1 MEGEPSAKRVK
12 TEAPPEAPPAKP
24 EGESVV
30 ERVRHILPKACA
42 LRDLLDSVDRVR
54 ETAAA
59 DAAAAAAAEAARA
72 VDRAQR
78 AAALDR
84 KFACAACGNRDQ
96 TLFVTDNSGGDT
108 ICRACG
114 VVVEQK
120 RIHEGSM
127 YRKFE
132 GEEDRNH
139 HGPAPNPLYSHAHNM
154 RTQISMTTKDGAPL
168 GPRGGQASADA
179 YRLKTTQESMELN
192 LSNMGRDDRRTRTE
206 YKDEQKREAFDLL
219 THMCAHLKFHDAV
232 GEKAKEL
239 FAHYRDARQHVHHFE
254 TVLGACLVL
263 AHDIVAQAQA
273 HTAAAAAP
281 TVMTHRQ
288 KLLRIRKPIRPRVA
302 TAPPSP
308 HQSPR
313 SR

>member
-1 MEGEPSAKRVK
+1 MEGEPSAKRAK
-12 TEAPPEAPPAKP
+12 TEAPPAKP

-30 ERVRHILPKACA
+30 ERVRNILPKACA
-42 LRDLLDSVDRVR
+42 LDDLLGSVERVR

-84 KFACAACGNRDQ
+84 KLACAVCGNRDQ

-192 LSNMGRDDRRTRTE
+192 LSNMGRDDRRTRTG
-206 YKDEQKREAFDLL
+206 YKDEQKRRAFELL
-219 THMCAHLKFHDAV
+219 THMCARLDFRGAV
-232 GEKAKEL
+232 GD
-239 FAHYRDARQHVHHFE
+239 DAEAPPLVPS
-254 TVLGACLVL
+254 GARTSTSTTRS
-263 AHDIVAQAQA
+263 ARRRRSSSRT
-273 HTAAAAAP
+273 TATRASTCTTSRPSSARASCSRTTSSRRRRRARP
-281 TVMTHRQ
+281 
-288 KLLRIRKPIRPRVA
+288 PRPRPRA
-302 TAPPSP
+302 RRRPS
-308 HQSPR
+308 
-313 SR
+313 